1 MNNSV
6 KSLVLLLFISLC
18 TLPTYAGPVDELLS
32 ISATYEMTLMQPLSE
47 AVGEELKLNEQEAR
61 LTEQILADE
70 KETEMLVKKA
80 GLLNQGVVRRLLSRV
95 QFKINHENRDELKSV
110 MTALSGM
117 SEQMMRGKKK
127 IAYIAGREVNLLD
140 GEWRETPDGRQYWVS
155 NEYPE
160 IILSPAEYRK
170 YAATAVIVTD

>member
-1 MNNSV
+1 MNNTV
-6 KSLVLLLFISLC
+6 KSLVLLLFLSLIA
-18 TLPTYAGPVDELLS
+18 LPAFSSPVDELLS
-32 ISATYEMTLMQPLSE
+32 ISATYELTVLQPLPE
-47 AVGEELKLNEQEAR
+47 AVTEELKLSEQESK
-61 LTEQILADE
+61 LTEQILADQQ
-70 KETEMLVKKA
+70 ETEKLTKKA
-80 GLLNQGVVRRLLSRV
+80 NLLSQGMIRRLLNRV
-95 QFKINHENRDELKSV
+95 QFKINHENRVELKGV

-140 GEWRETPDGRQYWVS
+140 GEWREAPDGRQYWVS